1 MTERDIQRL
10 IETEISRRRL
20 LRNAGVGVTA
30 LSFASFLAACGDDDG
45 IEGGGGDESA
55 EMEPIPKGEIS
66 DELNFSNWPL
76 YIDVQGKRRPTL
88 EKFEQEYGTKV
99 NYTEEIND
107 NTEFFGK
114 VRQIYARGDS
124 GGRDLHV
131 VTDWMASKMK
141 QLGYVQRLDKSEL
154 PNVEE
159 NMLDSLRSPSF
170 DPEREFAIPWQ
181 SGMAAI
187 IYRRDL
193 TGGEINSVN
202 ALFDPKYKGK
212 VTMLT
217 EMRDTVGLVM
227 LGMDL
232 NPEEASTDE
241 MLEAIEKIDQ
251 AQQEGQIRRFTG
263 NDYARD
269 LLKGDVVMSVG
280 WSGDA
285 IQLQADNENVQ
296 VALPEE
302 GFMLW
307 SDNMQIPV
315 GAPHAYTAQKF
326 MDFVYQPEIAA
337 DIAAWVN
344 YVTPVKGVQEILARK
359 DPDLAE
365 NPLIFPSDEDLERS
379 YIFRELTAEE
389 DREVT
394 DAFQQVIGA

>member
-1 MTERDIQRL
+1 
-10 IETEISRRRL
+10 
-20 LRNAGVGVTA
+20 
-30 LSFASFLAACGDDDG
+30 
-45 IEGGGGDESA
+45 
-55 EMEPIPKGEIS
+55 
-66 DELNFSNWPL
+66 
-76 YIDVQGKRRPTL
+76 
-88 EKFEQEYGTKV
+88 
-99 NYTEEIND
+99 
-107 NTEFFGK
+107 
-114 VRQIYARGDS
+114 
-124 GGRDLHV
+124 
-131 VTDWMASKMK
+131 MASKMK
-141 QLGYVQRLDKSEL
+141 QLGYVQKLDKSEL
-154 PNVEE
+154 PNVEA
-159 NMLDSLRSPSF
+159 NLLDSLKSPSF
-170 DPEREFAIPWQ
+170 DPNREFSVPWQ
-181 SGMAAI
+181 SGMGAI

-193 TGGEINSVN
+193 TGDIKSVN
-202 ALFDPKYKGK
+202 ALFDPKFKGK

-227 LGMDL
+227 LGEGM

-241 MLEAIEKIDQ
+241 MLQAIEKIEQ
-251 AQQEGQIRRFTG
+251 ASESGQVRRFTG

-269 LLKGDVVMSVG
+269 LLKGDAVISVG

-296 VALPEE
+296 VLLPEE

-344 YVTPVKGVQEILARK
+344 YVTPVKGVQDILAKK
-359 DPDLAE
+359 DPDLAK
-365 NPLIFPSDEDLERS
+365 NPLIFPTDEDLERS

-394 DAFQQVIGA
+394 QAFEQAIGA